1 VTLRHL
7 VFDFDGTCTE
17 IPLAD
22 QAFLAAYLAA
32 LRAAVGPEQVS
43 DGEWGD
49 ALSTVRRCSPEEGWR
64 LGGAPAAPAA
74 ADPYVLAYETGALL
88 AHRRRLKL
96 PGDLHTKALQHAEA
110 PLRAELPEVL
120 AAVDALGVKI
130 TFISNSSTTVVGA
143 RLDQALGAGSPLR
156 RKIGVLGDA
165 SKFTIREPSAN
176 FDGPIDARLLAAF
189 RALPAEGP
197 RLLQRPIYLRR
208 GGYFALLAKVWGG
221 DPWGPSQTLVCG
233 DIWELDLAL
242 PAALGCAVHLIE
254 RAPPYQTCA
263 YELEALG
270 LSLRGRSSPDLRG
283 LLAHAQALRAVS

>member
-1 VTLRHL
+1 MTLRHL

-17 IPLAD
+17 IPQAD

-32 LRAAVGPEQVS
+32 LRTAVAPAQVS
-43 DGEWGD
+43 DAEWSD
-49 ALSTVRRCSPEEGWR
+49 ALSTVRRASPEEGWR
-64 LGGAPAAPAA
+64 LGGTPSAPAA
-74 ADPYVLAYETGALL
+74 ADPYVLAFETGSLL

-96 PGDLHTKALQHAEA
+96 PTDLHAKALQHAEA
-110 PLRAELPEVL
+110 PLRAEFPGVL
-120 AAVDALGVKI
+120 AAVAALGVQI
-130 TFISNSSTTVVGA
+130 TFISNSSTAVVGA
-143 RLDQALGAGSPLR
+143 RLDQGLGAGSPLR
-156 RKIGVLGDA
+156 QKISVLGDA

-176 FDGPIDARLLAAF
+176 FDGPIDTRLLAAF

-208 GGYFALLAKVWGG
+208 GAYLSQLAKVWAG
-221 DPWGPSQTLVCG
+221 DPSGPAGTLVCG

-254 RAPPYQTCA
+254 RAPPYQTCG

-270 LSLRGRSSPDLRG
+270 LCLRGRSSPDLRG
-283 LLAHAQALRAVS
+283 LLAHAQALLA